1 MATIKEIAALAGVS
15 RGTVDRVLNNRGS
28 VNPATAKRI
37 QEIAASLDYKPN
49 RAGLVLAAH
58 KKHLK
63 LGVILFSPDNPFFR
77 DVLQGVREKAEEL
90 SGYNCTVIIRQVPFG
105 VEEQLKA
112 LDELAALEV
121 NGIAIAPYNDERI
134 RCRINA
140 LTDAGIPIVTL
151 NTDIENSKRLAY
163 VGSHYTRSGA
173 TAAGLLRLMTH
184 GQVNVG
190 ILIGSTNLLCH
201 TQRVVGFS
209 DALKSYY
216 TTDFLQTLSTT
227 GRIRIV
233 DIIENHDDDL
243 ESYNQISVLL
253 TAHPEINALYI
264 AGAGVHGACR
274 SIQDA
279 GLAGQIC
286 VITYDLVDTTRTLLE
301 EGVISATICQQPGKQ
316 GSKPLDILFSYLSTG
331 ELPEEEYHYTAV
343 DIRIR
348 ENL

>member
-28 VNPATAKRI
+28 VNPATAKKI
-37 QEIAASLDYKPN
+37 QEIAYSLNYKPN

-63 LGVILFSPDNPFFR
+63 LGVVLFSPDNPFFR

-112 LDELAALEV
+112 LDELMALEV

-134 RCRINA
+134 RGRINT
-140 LTDAGIPIVTL
+140 LTDAGIPVVTL

-173 TAAGLLRLMTH
+173 TAAGLLRLMTQ
-184 GQVNVG
+184 GQVHVG
-190 ILIGSTNLLCH
+190 VLIGSTNLLCH

-209 DALKSYY
+209 DALKSYFAPDSLRAIPP
-216 TTDFLQTLSTT
+216 TQKDSLTIA
-227 GRIRIV
+227 GRICIT
-233 DIIENHDDDL
+233 DIIENHDDDA
-243 ESYNQISVLL
+243 ESYARTSALL
-253 TAHPEINALYI
+253 AAHPEINALYI
-264 AGAGVHGACR
+264 AGAGVLGACR
-274 SIQDA
+274 SIKDA

-286 VITYDLVDTTRTLLE
+286 IITYDLADTTKALLE
-301 EGVISATICQQPGKQ
+301 
-316 GSKPLDILFSYLSTG
+316 
-331 ELPEEEYHYTAV
+331 
-343 DIRIR
+343 
-348 ENL
+348 